1 MEDINKNIENL
12 IDNVDYLIEFLERT
26 NREKS
31 DETDF
36 SSLEL
41 NQNIKGFEKY
51 LKSIQENTSHIKEIK
66 DNLNAYF
73 QNIEPLQPKVE
84 EAVNKPLNTDL
95 EQSHFIEIQNEI
107 QLLTDKIGDLANTLN
122 QAGIKLDLNVDSANL
137 EQIKQQLE
145 ELKLAPQINFDAVI
159 TQLEEVRK
167 NFESLQNLDFNNV
180 DFEVLNVDKIDSILK
195 KVSEFKNISIGFNK
209 EDMANLDKLEQS
221 LQSIKGIDFKNLES
235 LKELDNLQLLKEID
249 FGKISKDIS
258 NIDLSSKFKD
268 LENLNIDPII
278 EKINTLKDIKLDN
291 LALDIDVKE
300 DIIKKV
306 DNINTKI
313 SELKDNLSNIDFTSD
328 LFVNV
333 DTEKVKDNIREDLK
347 NVDVNIK
354 PTIDLTEIESIERKE
369 YKIKIKTEVD
379 DSNLD
384 FKNVSI
390 KPIQNQKEY
399 NDNNTKI
406 LEQLTVNN
414 EIMRNIATHLATTSQ
429 QSIENNVTN
438 ISSIGENKNITEV
451 KPVENIIDTNTALLQ
466 ATLALLEK
474 TNAIHLELMKS
485 NFDNSSPLG

>member
-249 FGKISKDIS
+249 
-258 NIDLSSKFKD
+258 
-268 LENLNIDPII
+268 
-278 EKINTLKDIKLDN
+278 
-291 LALDIDVKE
+291 
-300 DIIKKV
+300 
-306 DNINTKI
+306 
-313 SELKDNLSNIDFTSD
+313 
-328 LFVNV
+328 
-333 DTEKVKDNIREDLK
+333 
-347 NVDVNIK
+347 
-354 PTIDLTEIESIERKE
+354 LTEIESIERKE